1 MRDWRRWIV
10 VCTVLG
16 LGGAPSGAPAR
27 DGATWITLERSVAD
41 GARAAFAAA
50 GRAGALAVE
59 GEGEVVVARLA
70 EADISRLSG
79 WVHRTLGHCGG
90 FMGHATREEA
100 LAEAARA
107 NGEPAREVPQIDYTI
122 DNPAVV
128 QALMAEIQESNVSM
142 IIERLSS
149 NFTTRHHNCS
159 SGAASA
165 NWIWRV
171 WSRYA
176 EGQPGVTVDMFIH
189 TGYTTQQPSVILT
202 IRGTDLASEVVVL
215 GAHQD
220 STAGSACGLAPG
232 ADDDATGVAGLT
244 EIIRAALAQG
254 YRPRRT
260 VKFMAYA
267 AEEVGL
273 RGSNEI
279 AARHQ
284 QKGINVVG
292 VLQLDMTGYAGSAS
306 DIYLVNDNTNAAQN
320 AFVGDLIDT
329 YLSSLTWGLTYCQY
343 GCSDHA
349 SWHSRGY
356 AASFPFEAYFGPY
369 PPSPGYSP
377 YIHTTGDTLASI
389 GNNADH
395 AVKFTRLAAAYM
407 AELAKGTVQ

>member
-16 LGGAPSGAPAR
+16 MGGGPTGAPAR
-27 DGATWITLERSVAD
+27 DDATWITLERSVAD
-41 GARAAFAAA
+41 GASAAFEAA

-59 GEGEVVVARLA
+59 GGGEVVVARLA
-70 EADISRLSG
+70 EADISRLSA

-107 NGEPAREVPQIDYTI
+107 NRGPAPEVPQFDYTI

-128 QALMAEIQESNVSM
+128 QALMTEIQESNVRTS
-142 IIERLSS
+142 IERLSS
-149 NFTTRHHNCS
+149 FTTRHHNCA
-159 SGAASA
+159 SGRDSA

-171 WSRYA
+171 WSTYA
-176 EGQPGVTVDMFIH
+176 WGRPGVWVENFVH

-220 STAGSACGLAPG
+220 SAAGGSCGLAPG

-292 VLQLDMTGYAGSAS
+292 VLQLDMTGYFGSAS
-306 DIYLVNDNTNAAQN
+306 DIYLINDNTNAAQN

-329 YLSSLTWGLTYCQY
+329 YLSSLTRAVTYCQY
-343 GCSDHA
+343 ACSDHA

-356 AASFPFEAYFGPY
+356 ATSFPFEAYFGPF
-369 PPSPGYSP
+369 PPAPGYSP

-395 AVKFTRLAAAYM
+395 AMKFTRLAAAYM
-407 AELAKGTVQ
+407 AELAKGTLN